1 MLLKDDTLGLGA
13 KRGETAETFALGAFE
28 GLLGRL
34 NGKGTEEVEREER
47 KRGDRVLRV
56 FQAGR
61 WGAVAFVR
69 GGFLVGE
76 RIEKRVGKGA
86 GEGGDVELVEE
97 GGSEEGR
104 KRKRGEEDED
114 AATTDSQQPRLKRKR
129 RSADLKAA
137 AAAAAAAGTAAGTAE
152 DEEEE
157 SSAKAKSK
165 SKSKSKDK
173 DKRKRKREAAEE
185 EPSQPTLSD
194 EKADKKRRKAEK
206 RTLKE
211 AKKLKKAQRRADKS
225 GTVSSTTTVAS
236 SRQSTP
242 SSSDD
247 AAEKS
252 QKQEVAVPASKPAL
266 SFAGGRHAV
275 RQRYIRQKK
284 MASMDPQA
292 LREVKTNRS
301 PRFRIPAFTNVLPD
315 FHGESVDASKFIQH
329 SRRRL
334 GLVITEL
341 GLADYRYS
349 I

>member
-34 NGKGTEEVEREER
+34 NGKGREEVEREER
-47 KRGDRVLRV
+47 KRGDRALRV

-61 WGAVAFVR
+61 WGAVAFVS

-76 RIEKRVGKGA
+76 RVEKRVGKGV
-86 GEGGDVELVEE
+86 GEGVGVELVE

-104 KRKRGEEDED
+104 KRKRGEENED
-114 AATTDSQQPRLKRKR
+114 AATTDSQQPRLKRKKQKR
-129 RSADLKAA
+129 DEEGEDATTMDSQQPRLKRKKRSTDLKAA
-137 AAAAAAAGTAAGTAE
+137 VASAAAAGTAE

-173 DKRKRKREAAEE
+173 DKRKREREAAEK
-185 EPSQPTLSD
+185 EPSQLTFSD
-194 EKADKKRRKAEK
+194 EKADKKRQKAEK
-206 RTLKE
+206 RALKE
-211 AKKLKKAQRRADKS
+211 ARKLKKAQRRAEKS
-225 GTVSSTTTVAS
+225 GTVSSTTTIAP

-247 AAEKS
+247 AVGKS
-252 QKQEVAVPASKPAL
+252 QKQEAAVPVGKPAL
-266 SFAGGRHAV
+266 SFAGGRHAI

-284 MASMDPQA
+284 MVSMDPQA
-292 LREVKTNRS
+292 LREVRTNRS
-301 PRFRIPAFTNVLPD
+301 PRF
-315 FHGESVDASKFIQH
+315 
-329 SRRRL
+329 
-334 GLVITEL
+334 
-341 GLADYRYS
+341 
-349 I
+349 

>member
-34 NGKGTEEVEREER
+34 NGKGTEVVEREER
-47 KRGDRVLRV
+47 KRGDRALRV

-61 WGAVAFVR
+61 WGAVAFVS

-76 RIEKRVGKGA
+76 RIEKRVGKGV
-86 GEGGDVELVEE
+86 GG
-97 GGSEEGR
+97 EGR

-114 AATTDSQQPRLKRKR
+114 AATTDSQQLRLKRKN

-137 AAAAAAAGTAAGTAE
+137 AAAAAAAGTAE

-157 SSAKAKSK
+157 GSAKTKSK
-165 SKSKSKDK
+165 SRSKSKDK
-173 DKRKRKREAAEE
+173 DKRKRKREAVEE
-185 EPSQPTLSD
+185 EPSQPTFSD
-194 EKADKKRRKAEK
+194 EKADKERRKAGK
-206 RTLKE
+206 RALKE
-211 AKKLKKAQRRADKS
+211 AKKLKKAQRRAEKS
-225 GTVSSTTTVAS
+225 GTVSSTTTTAAP

-242 SSSDD
+242 SPSDD

-252 QKQEVAVPASKPAL
+252 QKQEAVVPASKPTL
-266 SFAGGRHAV
+266 NFAGGRHAV

-292 LREVKTNRS
+292 LREARTNRS
-301 PRFRIPAFTNVLPD
+301 PRFRIP
-315 FHGESVDASKFIQH
+315 I
-329 SRRRL
+329 
-334 GLVITEL
+334 
-341 GLADYRYS
+341 Y
-349 I
+349 

>member
-1 MLLKDDTLGLGA
+1 VLLKDDTLGLGA

-34 NGKGTEEVEREER
+34 NGKGTEEVEREVR

-61 WGAVAFVR
+61 WGAVAFVS

-97 GGSEEGR
+97 GGGEEGR

-114 AATTDSQQPRLKRKR
+114 AATTDSQQQRLKRKK

-137 AAAAAAAGTAAGTAE
+137 AAAAAETVE

-157 SSAKAKSK
+157 GSAKAKSK

-185 EPSQPTLSD
+185 EPSQPTFSD
-194 EKADKKRRKAEK
+194 EKADKERRKAEK
-206 RTLKE
+206 RALKE
-211 AKKLKKAQRRADKS
+211 AKKLKKAQRRAEKS
-225 GTVSSTTTVAS
+225 GTVSSTTTVAP

-252 QKQEVAVPASKPAL
+252 QKQEAAVPASKPVL
-266 SFAGGRHAV
+266 SLASGRHAV

-292 LREVKTNRS
+292 LREVKINRS
-301 PRFRIPAFTNVLPD
+301 PRFRIPVFTNVLPD

-334 GLVITEL
+334 GLVITER
-341 GLADYRYS
+341 GLADYKYS